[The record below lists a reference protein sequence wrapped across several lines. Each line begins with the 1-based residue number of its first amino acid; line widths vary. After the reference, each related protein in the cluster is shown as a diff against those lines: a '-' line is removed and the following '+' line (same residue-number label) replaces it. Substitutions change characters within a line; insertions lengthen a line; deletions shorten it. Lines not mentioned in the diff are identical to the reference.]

1 MEEQE
6 DRKIFMAKGDS
17 RLSEIEEY
25 NKKLLNN
32 PESLVFV
39 PLAEAYRK
47 SGMQD
52 EAIETCLK
60 GLQLHP
66 AYMSARMVLGRAYME
81 KAMFEEAAA
90 EFRKMASSDTNNIM
104 AHTLLGQLYMQQ
116 EQFANAIEAYQK
128 VLSLNP
134 EDDNVQQKLNQAL
147 ELARQDNSRPR
158 KDAGAQTR
166 PEPEASNKKEDIS
179 KAEELSKQGDIENAL
194 KIYRLIL
201 EADPENMVVRQRL
214 KDIEIRKAQ
223 VVTRQIKAESIAPE
237 PSAFYRDR
245 DNDKITSDDILSVM
259 KEAGIPEKPKGAP
272 KAAPKAAP
280 PPAAKP
286 VLKASPPAVSPAAV
300 KRESGQAAAPK
311 PEGVKKAPPGP
322 GGGDKILNALK
333 KLVQTEGVL
342 GGMLMDSQANVLAS
356 LLKTKIDQ
364 KEVAKIVFLIFKNT
378 EKSVNAINYGKDI
391 RQILITG
398 EKGQIVFN
406 KVKDRILLMLADNN
420 INIGKMRLAINEIVK
435 EIR

>member
-1 MEEQE
+1 
-6 DRKIFMAKGDS
+6 MAKGDS
-17 RLSEIEEY
+17 RLLEIEEY

-47 SGMQD
+47 SGMLD

-81 KAMFEEAAA
+81 KVMFDEAAV
-90 EFRKMASSDTNNIM
+90 EFRKVASSDINNIM

-116 EQFANAIEAYQK
+116 EKFANAIEAYQK

-147 ELARQDNSRPR
+147 ELARQDNSRSR
-158 KDAGAQTR
+158 KDVGAQTR
-166 PEPEASNKKEDIS
+166 PEPRASKKKEDIS

-214 KDIEIRKAQ
+214 KDLEIRKAQ
-223 VVTRQIKAESIAPE
+223 AITSQIKAEAIAPE

-259 KEAGIPEKPKGAP
+259 KEARIAEKLKGAP
-272 KAAPKAAP
+272 KAAPP
-280 PPAAKP
+280 LAAKP
-286 VLKASPPAVSPAAV
+286 VLKASPPAVPPAAV
-300 KRESGQAAAPK
+300 KRGPGQAAAPK
-311 PEGVKKAPPGP
+311 PEGVKKEPPVL

-342 GGMLMDSQANVLAS
+342 GSMLMDSQANVMAS
-356 LLKTKIDQ
+356 VLKTKIDQ

-398 EKGQIVFN
+398 EKGQIIFN

-420 INIGKMRLAINEIVK
+420 INIGKMRLAINDIVK